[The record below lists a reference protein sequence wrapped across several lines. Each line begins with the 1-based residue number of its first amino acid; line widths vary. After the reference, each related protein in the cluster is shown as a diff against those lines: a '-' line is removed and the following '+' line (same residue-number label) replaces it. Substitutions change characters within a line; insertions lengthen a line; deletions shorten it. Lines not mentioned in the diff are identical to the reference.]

1 MTPLWGFELTGKQF
15 TFFCDPDNL
24 PLEIYTIL

>member
-1 MTPLWGFELTGKQF
+1 MTPFSGFALTGKQF
-15 TFFCDPDNL
+15 TFFCDPDNV